1 MSRIVVLSSGPLC
14 RNPRVHKEAMALG
27 SAGHDV
33 TVLTVAYSDA
43 EEATDAGLLAGA
55 PFRKQVVDLIPG
67 AGPIRQLRR
76 FSRRAAGLVARS
88 LLPTGI
94 FDAHA
99 LGPATALGR
108 RARSLSWD
116 LLIAHTELPMV
127 IANSLLAQGRP
138 VSADF
143 EDWHSRDLLACD
155 RRHRPMRLLQATE
168 AALMR
173 GALSVTTTSNAMADA
188 LQHDYGGPRPVV
200 VRNVFPLQPEPVPPP
215 TGTSPSFFW
224 FSQTIGPGRGL
235 EEFVS
240 AWNLVRAPS
249 RLALLGDVSPSY
261 REKITAMVSP
271 RLRTSLGFLPI
282 VPPSELPSVIA
293 GHHLGLAL
301 EPLEP
306 QNKDVTISNKV
317 FQYLNAGL
325 GVLATGTAG
334 QREVAALAP
343 RACKIIDLGQAA
355 GLAAEIDSLLSSPD
369 RVRAMGVAARR
380 AAESEFC
387 WERESPRL
395 VSAIDAALAKGESRR
410 RNLGR

>member
-1 MSRIVVLSSGPLC
+1 
-14 RNPRVHKEAMALG
+14 LG

-43 EEATDAGLLAGA
+43 EEATDAVLLSSA
-55 PFRKQVVDLIPG
+55 PFRKQVVDLVPR
-67 AGPIRQLRR
+67 ANPIRLLRR
-76 FSRRAAGLVARS
+76 FSRRAAGLAARS
-88 LLPTGI
+88 LLSTGM

-127 IANSLLAQGRP
+127 IANRLLAQGRP

-143 EDWHSRDLLACD
+143 EDWHSRDLLAAD
-155 RRHRPMRLLQATE
+155 RLHRPMRLLQATE

-188 LQHDYGGPRPVV
+188 LQHEYGGPRPVV
-200 VRNVFPLQPEPVPPP
+200 VRNVFPLQPEPAPPP
-215 TGTSPSFFW
+215 AGASPSFFW
-224 FSQTIGPGRGL
+224 FSQTIGEGRGL

-240 AWNLVRAPS
+240 AWNLTRAPS
-249 RLALLGDVSPSY
+249 SLALLGDVSPAY
-261 REKITAMVSP
+261 REKITAIATP
-271 RLRTSLGFLPI
+271 RRRASLMFLPI
-282 VPPSELPSVIA
+282 VAPDKLPSVIA

-306 QNKDVTISNKV
+306 ENRDFTISNKI

-343 RACKIIDLGQAA
+343 EACRIIDLEQAPR
-355 GLAAEIDSLLSSPD
+355 LAAEIDSLLSSPD
-369 RVRAMGVAARR
+369 RVRAMGIAARR
-380 AAESEFC
+380 AAEDEFC
-387 WERESPRL
+387 WEHESPRL
-395 VSAIDAALAKGESRR
+395 VSAIDAAIVKGE
-410 RNLGR
+410 GRQRSLHR